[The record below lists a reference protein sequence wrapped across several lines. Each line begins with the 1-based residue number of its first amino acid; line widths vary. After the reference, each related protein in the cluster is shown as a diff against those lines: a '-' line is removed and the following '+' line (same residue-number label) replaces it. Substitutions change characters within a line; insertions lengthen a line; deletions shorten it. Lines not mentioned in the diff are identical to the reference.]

1 MHHSPSLFSFFAV
14 PNRFTSRKMHALEN
28 NKIIFSLKFQIVS
41 TIVRRHNAPFTVL
54 CFQRFLCSSESF
66 QIPSGCMLQR
76 YFFSFFS
83 AVSNRFKYRHNACV
97 RDIVLIFFSAVPNR
111 FNYRQAS
118 ECTIYR
124 HCFQN
129 ILCSSKSFQIPSAC
143 MLQRYCF
150 HFFLCCVPNNFN
162 YRFLLKFSAVQI
174 V

>member
-1 MHHSPSLFSFFAV
+1 MHHLPSLFSKV
-14 PNRFTSRKMHALEN
+14 
-28 NKIIFSLKFQIVS
+28 SLQFRIVS
-41 TIVRRHNAPFTVL
+41 NTVRMHG
-54 CFQRFLCSSESF
+54 SE
-66 QIPSGCMLQR
+66 I
-76 YFFSFFS
+76 FFS
-83 AVSNRFKYRHNACV
+83 AVPNRFKYRHNACF
-97 RDIVLIFFSAVPNR
+97 RDIVLKNFSAVPNR

-129 ILCSSKSFQIPSAC
+129 SLCNSKSFQIPSAC